1 MTLQTVA
8 VNAIVRATDL
18 NQIINAITGVSNEP
32 IHLDAVSNASVYAL
46 TVRNQGSGG
55 KALMVQNAGGTAII
69 QADGTGVFVSHDGS
83 TAATQVVNISATQT
97 LTNKTL
103 TAPTMTAPVVTG
115 GASIAGNV
123 VVTSG
128 IVKTAKGV
136 DVASANGTI
145 TLGDGGNTFNI
156 TGTNSITGITI
167 KTSGTLVVLVFAST
181 AKLIKGGNLKL
192 HSTFNGAADET
203 ISLVSD
209 GTNWQEIGR
218 STNPKV
224 QAGTYVGTGS
234 GTPTHTLDFTPSL
247 VIISSDANLDVFFLT
262 EATTMGAIR
271 LEDTE
276 PGDRDP
282 DTKIVANGF
291 QVGPN
296 SAGANGSGT
305 TYNYYAIGK

>member
-55 KALMVQNAGGTAII
+55 RALMVQNAAGAAII

-83 TAATQVVNISATQT
+83 TAAAQVVNISATQT

-103 TAPTMTAPVVTG
+103 TAPAMTAPVITS
-115 GASIAGNV
+115 GASVAGNL

-128 IVKTAKGV
+128 ITKTAKGV
-136 DVASANGTI
+136 DVASANGNI

-167 KTSGTLVVLVFAST
+167 KTSGTIVFLVFTST
-181 AKLIKGGNLKL
+181 AKLVKGGNLKL
-192 HSTFNGAADET
+192 HSTFNGATDET

-209 GTNWQEIGR
+209 GTNWQELGR

-224 QAGTYVGTGS
+224 QTGTYVGDGS
-234 GTPTHTLDFTPSL
+234 GTKTITLDFTPSL
-247 VIISSDANLDVFFLT
+247 VFISSDGTEEVWTLT
-262 EATTMGAIR
+262 EDTTLGGMRIKGGV
-271 LEDTE
+271 ENNSF
-276 PGDRDP
+276 P
-282 DTKIVANGF
+282 DTKIVTNGF
-291 QVGPN
+291 QVV
-296 SAGANGSGT
+296 GSSGGNDSE
-305 TYNYYAIGK
+305 TYTYYAIGK